1 MMTCQQD
8 SFREELTMTAVKI
21 GIIIGSTRP
30 GRVGDQVAKW
40 VLEQASARTDAEF
53 ELVDLAD
60 FALPHLDEAVP
71 PSLGQYAQ
79 AHTKAWAEKVDSFDG
94 YIFVTPEYNHST
106 SGALK
111 NALDFVYGEWND
123 KAAGLVSYGAAGGT
137 RAAEHL
143 RLILGE
149 LQVADVRQQ
158 VAFSL
163 MTDFENYRVF
173 TPAAYHQG
181 MLATQLDQLV
191 PWAAA
196 LKGVRDARSA
206 LAAAAS
212 PEAASHARTPPH
224 PPSRAPGAFVIGSG
238 RLVRQAVG
246 VVDTGPHANGW
257 RGALER
263 GVVDALRPLAGAHVR
278 EHLVESALRAERDE
292 RGAFRVPDRAA
303 DGHRGGVAVGVV
315 VVRASEHRTLGNGG
329 QFVERHAH
337 GDLQGRLRRCDTAM
351 VARTRRTAQCST
363 PSFPLVRPYFL
374 VRLA

>member
-1 MMTCQQD
+1 
-8 SFREELTMTAVKI
+8 MTAVRI

-30 GRVGDQVAKW
+30 ARVGDQVAKW
-40 VLEQASARTDAEF
+40 VLEHASARSDAEF

-79 AHTKAWAEKVDSFDG
+79 SHTKAWAEKVDSFDG

-158 VAFSL
+158 VSFSL
-163 MTDFENYRVF
+163 MSDFENYTAF

-196 LKGVRDARSA
+196 LKSVREARAA
-206 LAAAAS
+206 LATAA
-212 PEAASHARTPPH
+212 
-224 PPSRAPGAFVIGSG
+224 
-238 RLVRQAVG
+238 
-246 VVDTGPHANGW
+246 
-257 RGALER
+257 
-263 GVVDALRPLAGAHVR
+263 
-278 EHLVESALRAERDE
+278 
-292 RGAFRVPDRAA
+292 
-303 DGHRGGVAVGVV
+303 
-315 VVRASEHRTLGNGG
+315 
-329 QFVERHAH
+329 
-337 GDLQGRLRRCDTAM
+337 
-351 VARTRRTAQCST
+351 
-363 PSFPLVRPYFL
+363 
-374 VRLA
+374 